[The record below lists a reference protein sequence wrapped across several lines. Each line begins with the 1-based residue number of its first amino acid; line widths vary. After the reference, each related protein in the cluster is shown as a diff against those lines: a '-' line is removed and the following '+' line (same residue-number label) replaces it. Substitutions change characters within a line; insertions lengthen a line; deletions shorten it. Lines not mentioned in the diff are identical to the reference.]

1 MTGLL
6 GLTAIVTGGA
16 SGIGAATVALLRER
30 GAGGRAQ
37 IAQWQVPV
45 PESVKVSP
53 ATGRKSQR

>member
-1 MTGLL
+1 MTDLA

-16 SGIGAATVALLRER
+16 SGIGAAVALRR
-30 GAGGRAQ
+30 PAQ

-45 PESVKVSP
+45 PESVKTSP